1 MLCDDLEG
9 WDGRWGE
16 REAQEGG
23 DICILT
29 ADSHC
34 CTIETNTTFLSNYL
48 PHPKDLYSQPPKLC
62 TFDFSFIV
70 MCT

>member
-9 WDGRWGE
+9 WNGGSG

-23 DICILT
+23 DMCTFT

-34 CTIETNTTFLSNYL
+34 CMAETNTTFLSNFSPIKYKK
-48 PHPKDLYSQPPKLC
+48 KDERMLE
-62 TFDFSFIV
+62 
-70 MCT
+70 